1 MFRFAQVTAASLIGR
16 VLNRCL
22 SSMDRI
28 KVLVVSSVVPN
39 ALGSGGELLLHRI
52 LKFNP
57 RIESEVVRW
66 QEFPFRLKLIGK
78 LRQLGFRS
86 LSQAWECL
94 FPVLPTDKMVN
105 DLLHSFRPH
114 VLVTVAHGWW
124 HIKARKVAKE
134 FKLPLMSLFQDWWPD
149 FPEIPIAFR
158 SRVERE
164 FRETCGASDV
174 VVCVSDGMCRELG
187 EPENALILHP
197 APSLAGQ
204 REDNCEFQLP
214 LRVAY
219 FGNLSEYG
227 PLIENA
233 LRALN
238 SSDLVRLEVFG
249 PSPLWTSGA
258 EDEFRSRGVYH
269 GFIPS
274 NKLTEPLQ
282 RFEAALVVMS
292 FAPSQRRRMATS
304 FPSKMT
310 DAMRLGLPVVIWGPE
325 YCSAVK
331 WAGAGERALCVT
343 DPNPSALRR
352 ALEELAASPAKQKRF
367 AKASR
372 EAAATDFNHER
383 IQTQFIDALRRA
395 IQMNC
400 GECTHTF

>member
-1 MFRFAQVTAASLIGR
+1 
-16 VLNRCL
+16 
-22 SSMDRI
+22 MDPIR
-28 KVLVVSSVVPN
+28 VLVVSSVVPN
-39 ALGSGGELLLHRI
+39 ALGSGGELVLHRH
-52 LKFNP
+52 LKLNP
-57 RIESEVVRW
+57 QIQTEVASW
-66 QEFPFRLKLIGK
+66 QQFPFRLKVIGK

-94 FPVLPTDKMVN
+94 FPVLPTDKMVH
-105 DLLHSFRPH
+105 DLIHSFRPH

-124 HIKARKVAKE
+124 HIKARRVAKQL
-134 FKLPLMSLFQDWWPD
+134 KLPLVSLFQDWWPD
-149 FPEIPIAFR
+149 FPEVPRAFR

-164 FRETCGASDV
+164 FRETCAESDV
-174 VVCVSDGMCRELG
+174 VVCVSDGMYRELG

-219 FGNLSEYG
+219 FGNLSDYG
-227 PLIENA
+227 PLIEKA

-238 SSDLVRLEVFG
+238 SSEQVRLEVFG
-249 PSPLWTSGA
+249 PNPHWTSGA

-282 RFEAALVVMS
+282 QFQAALVVMS
-292 FAPSQRRRMATS
+292 FAPSHRRRMTTS

-331 WAGAGERALCVT
+331 WARGGERALCVT
-343 DPNPSALRR
+343 DPDPSAIRK
-352 ALEELAASPAKQKRF
+352 ALEELAVSRGKQERLVKS
-367 AKASR
+367 SR
-372 EAAATDFNHER
+372 EAAATDFNHDR
-383 IQTQFIDALRRA
+383 IQAQFIDVLRRA
-395 IQMNC
+395 IQVNRA
-400 GECTHTF
+400 ESS